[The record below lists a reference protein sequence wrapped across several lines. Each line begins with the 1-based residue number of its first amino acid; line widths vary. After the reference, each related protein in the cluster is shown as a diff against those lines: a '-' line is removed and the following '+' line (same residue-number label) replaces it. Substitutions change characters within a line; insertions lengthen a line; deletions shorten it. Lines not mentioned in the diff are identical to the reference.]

1 VAAPPVIQKR
11 AIVER
16 NSILRRAGRAAVCL
30 LAIAASLGAQK
41 KKKEEATQILQVP
54 KDLPAAV
61 SGDPRHFT
69 FHTTPLSGKG
79 LLSAQIREALKA
91 LSHETG
97 GNSVLHIRAFVAGS
111 GDLRRVRDLVSETFT
126 DRKQPLPALSL
137 IRAGGLPM
145 EGAQVILEGVAAGK
159 KEVNPN
165 GLVFIQASPA
175 VSDNP
180 LDPLPPLATLS
191 LERLRETLKDAGST
205 APDVLRVTCFISS
218 LDYLGEIRKLVEAEY
233 PRAAVDYI
241 QAQRSPAR
249 AVAAC
254 EAVAR
259 LARNSGTKAQFVP
272 SQGEPRAALI
282 TAPQV
287 VLTGTQMSYG
297 YQDADSRLAFERL
310 VKSLEAA
317 GVAARDV
324 ANANYYPL
332 AEPLAAQVRKLRLSF
347 FPGGP
352 SSIVLFEGL
361 ASMDAGFAIDAVAVK

>member
-1 VAAPPVIQKR
+1 
-11 AIVER
+11 
-16 NSILRRAGRAAVCL
+16 
-30 LAIAASLGAQK
+30 LGAQK
-41 KKKEEATQILQVP
+41 KKKEEATQTLQVP

-61 SGDPRHFT
+61 IGDPRHFT

-97 GNSVLHIRAFVAGS
+97 GSVLHIRAFVAGS

-145 EGAQVILEGVAAGK
+145 EGAQVILEGIAAGK

-165 GLVFIQASPA
+165 GLVFIAAAPA
-175 VSDNP
+175 VSDSP
-180 LDPLPPLATLS
+180 LDPVTPLATRS
-191 LERLRETLKDAGST
+191 LERLRGTLKDAGS
-205 APDVLRVTCFISS
+205 AASDVLRVTCFISS
-218 LDYLGEIRKLVEAEY
+218 LDNLGDVRKLVEAEY

-259 LARNSGTKAQFVP
+259 LARNPGTKEQFLP
-272 SQGEPRAALI
+272 SQGEPRAAMI

-297 YQDADSRLAFERL
+297 YQEADSRLAFERL

-317 GVAARDV
+317 GAAAKDV
-324 ANANYYPL
+324 AYANYYPL
-332 AEPLAAQVRKLRLSF
+332 AEPLAAQVRKLRSSF

-361 ASMDAGFAIDAVAVK
+361 ASMDAGFAIDAIAVK